1 MKKRMLNMN
10 HNKKI
15 RFIIKYIMIFEKYKN
30 KEEEIIMRTLLNTK
44 VVGNIEV
51 SHIVTT
57 AFIMFCGYL
66 MLGDNGALSGAMK
79 AWYLRF

>member
-1 MKKRMLNMN
+1 
-10 HNKKI
+10 
-15 RFIIKYIMIFEKYKN
+15 MIFENK
-30 KEEEIIMRTLLNTK
+30 KEENIMRTLLNTK

-66 MLGDNGALSGAMK
+66 MFGDNGALSEAMN
-79 AWYLRF
+79 AWHLRF

>member
-1 MKKRMLNMN
+1 MLKS
-10 HNKKI
+10 NK
-15 RFIIKYIMIFEKYKN
+15 MSN
-30 KEEEIIMRTLLNTK
+30 LLNTK

-66 MLGDNGALSGAMK
+66 MFGDNGALSGAMK
-79 AWYLRF
+79 AWHLRF